1 MKDEELMRRISDA
14 LDAPGGI
21 EADEALRAALAEDPE
36 AARYAEALSA
46 IDEALG
52 QLGRDRPEPDWEAM
66 LERIERGLDRD
77 LEGLVDIGDPTAPP
91 DFEDEAAPALP
102 RVAAAAPVAAPVAAK
117 AAKAASGGEVVDLA
131 ARRKQRRQVFSL
143 IGGLAAAA
151 AVGLGI
157 TAGLSMNDT
166 APMAGFA
173 MEEAAPAAPSVA
185 TVPADMEMPA
195 AAPEPEPAAEAP
207 PPMAFAMGEAEADE
221 PADDS
226 AVTAAGAFQA
236 ARAVE
241 APRARG
247 AAPSPDPAMD
257 VLAEGFGGG
266 RAGSGGGGAGVGYAV
281 PAERATGSS
290 TATPAQQPTRVEV
303 VNALNE
309 VADDVAACMR
319 QTREVAQVRV
329 RVNGSTG
336 AVQSVTVQPPFR
348 GAEAACIVRAV
359 RGASMPTSASP
370 SYEVVHAYHPAPIA
384 GGSLAPTAPAARR
397 ARRPASPARS
407 APPSLRD
414 QADVLS
420 PWAE

>member
-36 AARYAEALSA
+36 AARYAADLSA
-46 IDEALG
+46 IDDALG
-52 QLGRDRPEPDWEAM
+52 RLGADRPEPDWEAM
-66 LERIERGLDRD
+66 LDRIERGLDRD

-102 RVAAAAPVAAPVAAK
+102 RVAAAASVTAAPVAAK
-117 AAKAASGGEVVDLA
+117 AAGGGEVVDLA
-131 ARRKQRRQVFSL
+131 ARRKQRRQVFSV

-207 PPMAFAMGEAEADE
+207 PPMAFAMGEAENDE
-221 PADDS
+221 TADDS
-226 AVTAAGAFQA
+226 PVTAAGAFQA

-241 APRARG
+241 VPRARG

-257 VLAEGFGGG
+257 GLGEGFGGG
-266 RAGSGGGGAGVGYAV
+266 RAGSGGGGGGYAG

-290 TATPAQQPTRVEV
+290 SATPAQQPTRVEV

-359 RGASMPTSASP
+359 RGASMPTSGSP

-384 GGSLAPTAPAARR
+384 GGSLAPSAPAARR